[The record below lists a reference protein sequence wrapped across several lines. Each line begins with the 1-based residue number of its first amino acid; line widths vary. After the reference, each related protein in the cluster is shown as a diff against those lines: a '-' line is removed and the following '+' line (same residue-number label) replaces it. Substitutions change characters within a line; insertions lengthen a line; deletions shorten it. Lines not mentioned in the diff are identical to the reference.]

1 MSLYNKHRPSDFSE
15 MYGNKAILESLDV
28 LLTKHNPPHS
38 FLLTGGTGCGK
49 TTVGRIIANILKCS
63 SFDFRELD
71 SATYRGIDD
80 VREIRRN
87 SQLKPVQGP
96 VIVWL
101 LDECHKLTGDAQ
113 NALLKILENPPPH
126 VFFVLCTTD
135 PNKLLPTI
143 RGRCSHFQLNPL
155 SEKDMFRLLKS
166 IVRKEGE
173 RLSQEIYEQI
183 ILDSAGHPRNAIQIL
198 EQVLSV
204 SPENRA
210 ETARRYAEEINE
222 SIALCRALMKK
233 RGWGEIAT
241 ILKGLKSHDPEAVR
255 RAVLGYVQ
263 TVLLNGAVN
272 DRAGLILEEFKNPF
286 YDSGFPQLTYACYAV
301 TRNP

>member
-15 MYGNKAILESLDV
+15 MYGNKVVLESLDV